1 MSPTLLFTVV
11 LIYFIGLLTVAWF
24 TSRNSNNDSFFIG
37 NRSSNW
43 VLVALGMVGTSMTG
57 VTFLSVP
64 GTVGAN
70 NFGYFQ
76 IVIGYWLGYFV
87 VAFVL
92 LPLYYRLHLT
102 SIYDYLNQRF
112 GMVAYKTGSLFFI
125 LSRTLGATARLYLV
139 INVLQIFILNNM
151 GVPFWLTTLVVLL
164 MILLYTYKG
173 GVKTIVFTDMLQTV
187 FMLIALVVCIIYIM
201 KYLDVPFAQ
210 TMDQLSF
217 KGYTKIFNGDVYSR
231 TFWLKQIVGGAFITI
246 AMTGLDQEMMQKNI
260 SVKRLR
266 DSKKNIFTFSTI
278 MVIVNL
284 LFLFLGGL
292 LYLMAASN
300 NLNVKGDD
308 LFPEIALFYL
318 PAWVSIIFV
327 IGIISTIFPSADG
340 AITAL
345 TSSFCI
351 DMLGL
356 KRRPNMTEQNMKK
369 IRITVHLSF
378 TALFLLCIL
387 IFKLIDNKSII
398 DVLLRIAG
406 YTYGPLLGLFSF
418 GILTK
423 RSLPKGYSTLLVCL
437 LSPAICYIIHLY
449 GAQLL
454 GGFQIGV
461 EMLVLNGLIT
471 FIGLSII
478 SSTMKNKA
486 EEINQNSQ

>member
-1 MSPTLLFTVV
+1 MSPSLLFTVV
-11 LIYFIGLLTVAWF
+11 LIYFLGLLVVAWY
-24 TSRNSNNDSFFIG
+24 TSRNSNNESFFIG
-37 NRSSNW
+37 NRNSNW
-43 VLVALGMVGTSMTG
+43 FLVALGMVGTSMTG

-70 NFGYFQ
+70 HFGYFQ

-139 INVLQIFILNNM
+139 INVLQIFILDNM
-151 GVPFWLTTLVVLL
+151 GIPFWLTTIVVLL
-164 MILLYTYKG
+164 MILLYTYEG
-173 GVKTIVFTDMLQTV
+173 WVKTIVFTDVLQTV
-187 FMLIALVVCIIYIM
+187 FMLIALVVCIIYVM
-201 KYLDVPFAQ
+201 KFLDVSFIQ
-210 TMDQLSF
+210 TIDQLRF
-217 KGYTKIFNGDVYSR
+217 EGYTKIFNGDVYSN
-231 TFWLKQIVGGAFITI
+231 TFWLKQIIGGAFITI

-260 SVKRLR
+260 SVKRLK

-300 NLNVKGDD
+300 NLMVKGDD
-308 LFPEIALFYL
+308 LFPEIALHYL

-327 IGIISTIFPSADG
+327 IGIISTIFPSSDG

-351 DMLGL
+351 DILGL
-356 KRRPNMTEQNMKK
+356 KRKENISEKEMKK
-369 IRITVHLSF
+369 KRIAVHLSF
-378 TALFLLCIL
+378 TVVFLLCIL
-387 IFKLIDNKSII
+387 VFKLIDNKSII

-423 RSLPKGYSTLLVCL
+423 RNLPKGYSTLFICL
-437 LSPAICYIIHLY
+437 IAPVLCYLIHLY
-449 GAQLL
+449 GEEFL
-454 GGFQIGV
+454 GGFKIGI
-461 EMLVLNGLIT
+461 EMLVLNGLLT
-471 FIGLSII
+471 FIGLWLI
-478 SSTMKNKA
+478 SHPVKRNSTKA
-486 EEINQNSQ
+486 I

>member
-1 MSPTLLFTVV
+1 MSPTLLFTVI
-11 LIYFIGLLTVAWF
+11 LIYFIGLLTVAWY

-43 VLVALGMVGTSMTG
+43 MLVALGMVGTSMTG

-64 GTVGAN
+64 GTVGIN

-112 GMVAYKTGSLFFI
+112 GMVSYKTGSLFFI
-125 LSRTLGATARLYLV
+125 ISRTLGATARLYLV
-139 INVLQIFILNNM
+139 INVLQIFILDNM
-151 GVPFWLTTLVVLL
+151 GIPFWLTTFVVLL
-164 MILLYTYKG
+164 MILLYTFEG
-173 GVKTIVFTDMLQTV
+173 GVKTIVFTDMLQTI
-187 FMLIALVVCIIYIM
+187 FMLIALVVCIIYVM
-201 KYLDVPFAQ
+201 KHLDISFFQ
-210 TMDQLSF
+210 TMDQLNL
-217 KGYTKIFNGDVYSR
+217 KGYTKIFNGDVNSS
-231 TFWLKQIVGGAFITI
+231 TFWLKQIIGGAFITI

-260 SVKRLR
+260 SVKRLK

-278 MVIVNL
+278 MVIVNG

-292 LYLMAASN
+292 LCLMAASN
-300 NLNVKGDD
+300 NMDIKGDD

-356 KRRPNMTEQNMKK
+356 KRRANMTEKKMKK
-369 IRITVHLSF
+369 IRMIVHLSF
-378 TALFLLCIL
+378 TAIFLFCIL
-387 IFKLIDNKSII
+387 VFKLIDNKSII

-423 RSLPKGYSTLLVCL
+423 RQLPKGYSTLLVCL
-437 LSPAICYIIHLY
+437 GAPAICYIIHLY
-449 GAQLL
+449 GAQFT
-454 GGFQIGV
+454 GGFQIGI

-471 FIGLSII
+471 FIGLYLI
-478 SSTMKNKA
+478 SFMAKKYQS
-486 EEINQNSQ
+486 

>member
-43 VLVALGMVGTSMTG
+43 MLVALGMVGTSMTG

-70 NFGYFQ
+70 HFGYFQ

-125 LSRTLGATARLYLV
+125 ISRTLGATARLYLV
-139 INVLQIFILNNM
+139 INVLQIFILDNM

-164 MILLYTYKG
+164 MILLYTYEG

-187 FMLIALVVCIIYIM
+187 FMLIALAVCIIYVM
-201 KYLDVPFAQ
+201 KHLDISFVQ
-210 TMDQLSF
+210 TIDQLNL
-217 KGYTKIFNGDVYSR
+217 KGYTKIFNGDINSG

-260 SVKRLR
+260 SVKRLK

-292 LYLMAASN
+292 LYLLASSN
-300 NLNVKGDD
+300 KLNVKGDD

-345 TSSFCI
+345 TSSFCL

-356 KRRPNMTEQNMKK
+356 KRRANMTEQKMKK
-369 IRITVHLSF
+369 IRIIVHLSF
-378 TALFLLCIL
+378 TAIFLLCIL
-387 IFKLIDNKSII
+387 VFKLIDNKSII

-423 RSLPKGYSTLLVCL
+423 RHLPKGYSTLVVCL
-437 LSPAICYIIHLY
+437 LAPVICYGIHLY
-449 GAQLL
+449 GAQFL
-454 GGFQIGV
+454 GGFQIGI

-471 FIGLSII
+471 FLGLYLI
-478 SSTMKNKA
+478 SFPVKSKPGV
-486 EEINQNSQ
+486 INHIS